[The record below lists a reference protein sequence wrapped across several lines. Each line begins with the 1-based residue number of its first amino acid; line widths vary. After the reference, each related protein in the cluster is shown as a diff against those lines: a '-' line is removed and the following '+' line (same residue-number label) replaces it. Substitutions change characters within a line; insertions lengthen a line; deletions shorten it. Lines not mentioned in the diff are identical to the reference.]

1 MKNSYD
7 DKLNHI
13 ESWLQEAVGMDD
25 ASLQEMAAEINR
37 ELDQEKQA
45 MTPEEITSM
54 EEKTRQEAD
63 ILIARLNA
71 AGLKPITVKEYE
83 QRHSQKEKKKENKRK
98 YFRRG
103 LVVAAVMVVV
113 LVGGISA
120 VAKSEYHYDQYPGTG
135 GGSAIIRYNTAVDFS
150 KDELDRAYDQIG
162 QSLEIPVMV
171 LGYTP
176 EGMLF
181 YAAEVDKVHVSLKF
195 VYREKSIFLS
205 EDKSIE
211 EKTLATTESDRK
223 SCTEVHNEW
232 IDRLIQIEEN
242 KLENGDIEYSANIKG
257 DGAFYY
263 LSGVMEKEEFIKM
276 VENLYYQ

>member
-63 ILIARLNA
+63 ILIARLSA

-83 QRHSQKEKKKENKRK
+83 RQHSRKKKKENKRK

-103 LVVAAVMVVV
+103 LVVAAVMAVV
-113 LVGGISA
+113 LVGGIST
-120 VAKSEYHYDQYPGTG
+120 VAKSEYHYAQYPGTG
-135 GGSAIIRYNTAVDFS
+135 GGSVIIRYNTAVNFK
-150 KDELDRAYDQIG
+150 KDDLDKAYDQIS
-162 QSLEIPVMV
+162 QRLEIPVMM
-171 LGYTP
+171 LNYIP
-176 EGMLF
+176 EGMEF
-181 YAAEVDKVHVSLKF
+181 FAMETDDTHITLKF
-195 VYREKSIFLS
+195 LYNEKSIFLS
-205 EDKSIE
+205 EDKSME
-211 EKTLATTESDRK
+211 TRTLAMTESDR
-223 SCTEVHNEW
+223 SFCLEVYNKW
-232 IDRLIQIEEN
+232 IDKSIQIEEN
-242 KLENGDIEYSANIKG
+242 KLENGDIEYSANIHGK
-257 DGAFYY
+257 DAFYY
-263 LSGVMEKEEFIKM
+263 FSGVMERREFVQI